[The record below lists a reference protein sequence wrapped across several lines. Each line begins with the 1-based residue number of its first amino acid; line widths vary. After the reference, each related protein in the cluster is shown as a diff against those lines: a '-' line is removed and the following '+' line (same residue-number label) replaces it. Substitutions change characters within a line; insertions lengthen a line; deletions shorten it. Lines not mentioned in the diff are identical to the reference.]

1 MTTSQIVFFYKF
13 TNSTVELY
21 YIHHDC
27 AVDMK
32 VFSMRGVLL
41 YWLELKHW
49 ITDLLRDVS
58 TQMEHNAVGEGGGGG
73 GGGGGGR

>member
-1 MTTSQIVFFYKF
+1 
-13 TNSTVELY
+13 
-21 YIHHDC
+21 
-27 AVDMK
+27 MK
-32 VFSMRGVLL
+32 VFSMRGVPL

-73 GGGGGGR
+73 RGREVEKGISMYLFSR